1 MAKVGVALT
10 KGLTGAPPPFT
21 AAPMDT
27 DLPPEAIASK
37 DAAGQVS
44 GAGTAVKAPASAS
57 TDDHHWVEP
66 HAFKSLV
73 GRGHADFS
81 SGHQQVISAPACTSN
96 PFAAV
101 DIRLAA
107 PACHTIPPNCVITT
121 TLRKLDTLQVC
132 LTAVSMPLQLL

>member
-21 AAPMDT
+21 AVPMDT

-44 GAGTAVKAPASAS
+44 GAGTAVKAPASACA
-57 TDDHHWVEP
+57 DDHNWVEP
-66 HAFKSLV
+66 QAFKSLV

-81 SGHQQVISAPACTSN
+81 SGHQQVISALACIGN
-96 PFAAV
+96 PLAAV
-101 DIRLAA
+101 DTSLAA
-107 PACHTIPPNCVITT
+107 PA
-121 TLRKLDTLQVC
+121 
-132 LTAVSMPLQLL
+132 